1 LGLSTKDL
9 PYILPVKI
17 SGWLEFF
24 LLDHIPCASNF
35 VSHLLVLG
43 PYDLLE
49 RDQPVQVS
57 KISREKKNE
66 VLLCQ
71 ASTKLQPYDGYT
83 YSSLISLQTGSNKS
97 RQFSILVLT

>member
-1 LGLSTKDL
+1 
-9 PYILPVKI
+9 VKL
-17 SGWLEFF
+17 SGWLDFI

-35 VSHLLVLG
+35 ASHLLVLG
-43 PYDLLE
+43 PYDFLE

-71 ASTKLQPYDGYT
+71 ASTKSQPYDGYT
-83 YSSLISLQTGSNKS
+83 YSSLNSLQTGGNKS
-97 RQFSILVLT
+97 RQFSILVPA